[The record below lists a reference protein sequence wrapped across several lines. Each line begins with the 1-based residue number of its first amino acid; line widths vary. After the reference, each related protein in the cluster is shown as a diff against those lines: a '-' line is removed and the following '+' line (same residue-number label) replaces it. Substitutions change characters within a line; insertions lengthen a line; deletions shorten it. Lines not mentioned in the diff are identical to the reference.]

1 MEKGKESMKEHL
13 ISKIE
18 SIIANEK
25 FRLDAYFLC
34 GAAAQPPNDKMQ
46 KSCEKYLESVR
57 TGQPDEAAKAAML
70 AEIEHVLSTEPAI
83 KVRGDMT
90 DNRNTLQEVWDNR
103 EYL

>member
-1 MEKGKESMKEHL
+1 MEKSREEMREQL

-18 SIIANEK
+18 RIIENEK

-34 GAAAQPPNDKMQ
+34 GAAAQPPNAALQ
-46 KSCEKYLESVR
+46 KSCEAYLKSVQN
-57 TGQPDEAAKAAML
+57 GQHDEAVIAAMV
-70 AEIEHVLSTEPAI
+70 AELETVLSTEPKI

-90 DNRNTLQEVWDNR
+90 DNRASLQEVYDNR

>member
-1 MEKGKESMKEHL
+1 MENGKESKKEYL

-18 SIIANEK
+18 SIIENEK

-34 GAAAQPPNDKMQ
+34 GAAATPPNDKMR
-46 KSCEKYLESVR
+46 KVCEKYLEAVR
-57 TGQPDEAAKAAML
+57 SGQPDEAATAAML